1 VVLAVKP
8 VSEQLKL
15 PVPVPETAC
24 VLLIVGFSLVLQQT
38 PRVVTVASPSAVTL
52 PPAVAVVAAMLLTV
66 VVVTVGRVATVV
78 SVLPPPHADN
88 RSIVS
93 IGNNVFSDFISKSF
107 VLIDF

>member
-1 VVLAVKP
+1 LAER
-8 VSEQLKL
+8 SATEQEKL
-15 PVPVPETAC
+15 PVPDPDVAFE
-24 VLLIVGFSLVLQQT
+24 LLVVGFSLVLQQT

-52 PPAVAVVAAMLLTV
+52 PPAVAVVAAMLLAV
-66 VVVTVGRVATVV
+66 VVVTVGNEATVV